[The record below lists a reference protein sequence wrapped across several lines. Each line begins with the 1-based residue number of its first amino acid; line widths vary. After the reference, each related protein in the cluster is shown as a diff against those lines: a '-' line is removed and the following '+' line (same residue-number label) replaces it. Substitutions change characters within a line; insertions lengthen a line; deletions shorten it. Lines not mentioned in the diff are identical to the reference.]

1 MHELQTTTIG
11 GAPIT
16 IRKRR
21 DERLLVND
29 RPIVAVSTLSVGVA
43 LMYQGGGFT
52 VAADVYRQALR
63 LDPSDRGEA
72 DDSPAC
78 LPQIPLTETLGRLLA
93 MADRAVLLELIIA
106 AYAAWETHYEGGYL
120 YTDDPATVAIF
131 DAARE
136 QYRAWRAAKVEEA
149 VARER
154 QLCESD
160 QLWRRLRSLAPDATY
175 AEAALLKTAH
185 GLDVDDATALAWL
198 SEQRTFKAECAALFV
213 ETDET

>member
-21 DERLLVND
+21 DERLSVNG

-43 LMYQGGGFT
+43 LMYQGGGVT
-52 VAADVYRQALR
+52 IAADAYRQAVR
-63 LDPSDRGEA
+63 LDPNDPSEA
-72 DDSPAC
+72 EDSPAGMPQ
-78 LPQIPLTETLGRLLA
+78 LPLPETLGQLLV
-93 MADRAVLLELIIA
+93 MTDRAVLLELVIA

-120 YTDDPATVAIF
+120 YTDDPTAVALF

-136 QYRAWRAAKVEEA
+136 QYRAWREAKVEEA
-149 VARER
+149 VASER
-154 QLCESD
+154 QLCDSD
-160 QLWRRLRSLAPDATY
+160 QLWQRLRSLAADATY
-175 AEAALLKTAH
+175 AEAVLLKTAH
-185 GLDVDDATALAWL
+185 GLHVDDTTALAWL
-198 SEQRTFKAECAALFV
+198 SEQRTFTAECAALFG